1 MGDEQDYRFPIT
13 PTQGLVIDA
22 DEETLFDLTT
32 LGISAIKN
40 SELFRQRVSLSQLS
54 SSTSFENDTALQSW
68 VEGEKNQFGYIN
80 DEKESIFFSRRNQLT
95 FTNKLLIDY
104 AINTKIFT
112 NIIIRHYWS
121 RFENKDF
128 YILNTDGTLS
138 QSNSSNFDSDINFN
152 SWNIDLTFSYE
163 FLPGS
168 FLSFVWKNQLLAE
181 TNILEDSFYNN
192 IMNTFNSP
200 MLNSFSIKATYFLD
214 YNNLKRRK

>member
-1 MGDEQDYRFPIT
+1 M
-13 PTQGLVIDA
+13 
-22 DEETLFDLTT
+22 
-32 LGISAIKN
+32 
-40 SELFRQRVSLSQLS
+40 
-54 SSTSFENDTALQSW
+54 
-68 VEGEKNQFGYIN
+68 
-80 DEKESIFFSRRNQLT
+80 
-95 FTNKLLIDY
+95 LIY
-104 AINTKIFT
+104 AINKKIFT

-128 YILNTDGTLS
+128 YTLNTDGTLN
-138 QSNSSNFDSDINFN
+138 QENSSHFDSDINFN

-181 TNILEDSFYNN
+181 SNILEDSFYNN
-192 IMNTFNSP
+192 LMNTFNSP